1 MAQVISSLISLL
13 PLFVVMPIFVNLAQ
27 SLASGQVNIANI
39 LPQILNA
46 VMVIALFEALG
57 GIFKTSA

>member
-1 MAQVISSLISLL
+1 
-13 PLFVVMPIFVNLAQ
+13 MPIFVNLAQ